1 MPLSSEFHN
10 FCRKLSCTIALPLM
24 VIWFL
29 SLFSRFSLFLIF
41 SSNIM
46 IDLTMILFILSG
58 INTTF
63 LIVAQWLSSIL
74 EKVQPESS
82 QILILPIICLSSPS
96 WTFVTNAR
104 LIMSCVTFRLF
115 LISHT
120 FLLYCF
126 SLDIFYWPAFLV
138 SNLLYCSS
146 IAALKSIDWVL
157 NFSYWFFN
165 FLSSRFSSI
174 AMTWPQNLPSF
185 SLLPLNLHQ
194 TIFLVILVTSAC
206 SFKKCDIG

>member
-1 MPLSSEFHN
+1 MPLSSGFHN
-10 FCRKLSCTIALPLM
+10 FCRKLSCTIAFPLM
-24 VIWFL
+24 VIWF
-29 SLFSRFSLFLIF
+29 SLFIIF
-41 SSNIM
+41 CSTIM
-46 IDLTMILFILSG
+46 IDLAMILFILSG
-58 INTTF
+58 INTTP
-63 LIVAQWLSSIL
+63 LIVAPWLSSIL
-74 EKVQPESS
+74 EKVQLESS
-82 QILILPIICLSSPS
+82 QILILPIICLPSPS
-96 WTFVTNAR
+96 WIFVTNVR

-115 LISHT
+115 LIFCT

-146 IAALKSIDWVL
+146 IAALTSIDWVL
-157 NFSYWFFN
+157 NFSYWFLN

-174 AMTWPQNLPSF
+174 AMIWSQNLPSF
-185 SLLPLNLHQ
+185 SLLPLNPHQ